1 MSNDPKA
8 VLSQILLDSLSKNP
22 ALAAKQRRL
31 LEALITRTPPSDS
44 NAAAGDEPVRSTAGD
59 SSEKRPGQSE

>member
-1 MSNDPKA
+1 MSNDPRT

-31 LEALITRTPPSDS
+31 LDLIGARTPLSDS
-44 NAAAGDEPVRSTAGD
+44 NAAAGDEPA
-59 SSEKRPGQSE
+59 RPPSNEPAEDE

>member
-1 MSNDPKA
+1 MNDDPKT
-8 VLSQILLDSLSKNP
+8 VLSQILLDRLSKDP